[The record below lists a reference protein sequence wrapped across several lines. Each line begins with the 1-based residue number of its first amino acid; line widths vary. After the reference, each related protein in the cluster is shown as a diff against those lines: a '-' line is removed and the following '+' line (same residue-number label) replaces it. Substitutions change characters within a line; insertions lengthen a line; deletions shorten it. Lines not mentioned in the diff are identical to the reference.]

1 MLIFDL
7 LWWAGWIWCAAWIA
21 LPLLALPALGP
32 FAGALAWA
40 LLAPWSALLGLAALH
55 RLLPD
60 ARCGTFRLPGD
71 AGSTRWA
78 LKGWAP
84 AVYLT
89 LFQPLFF
96 ASRSFQRIVLRA
108 FGARLGPGAWLTSRT
123 IAREPHHLRVGA
135 RTLVGEY
142 AHLAC
147 SYQPRPGLL
156 VVAAIAIGDDTLVG
170 AYCHLAPGVTVGS
183 RCLLEHAVVVSTRT
197 VIGDDSR
204 IGAGTTIYTG
214 ARIGRNVS
222 IGKHCLIPS
231 GAVIEDG
238 ARIPDFTVLAGAGAT
253 PRLEVAG

>member
-1 MLIFDL
+1 MLLEL
-7 LWWAGWIWCAAWIA
+7 LWWAGWMWCAAWVA
-21 LPLLALPALGP
+21 LPLLAMPLLGP
-32 FAGALAWA
+32 VAGVVAWA
-40 LLAPWSALLGLAALH
+40 LLAPWTALLGMAALH
-55 RLLPD
+55 RVLPRGE
-60 ARCGTFRLPGD
+60 AGTFRLPGD
-71 AGSTRWA
+71 RGSVRWA

-84 AVYLT
+84 SVYLT
-89 LFQPLFF
+89 LFQPLLFT
-96 ASRSFQRIVLRA
+96 SRSFQRIALRA

-156 VVAAIAIGDDTLVG
+156 VVADIVIGDDSLVS

-183 RCLLEHAVVVSTRT
+183 RCVLEHAVAISART

-204 IGAGTTIYTG
+204 IGAGTTIYTA

-222 IGKHCLIPS
+222 IGKNCLIPS
-231 GAVIEDG
+231 GAVVADG
-238 ARIPDFTVLAGAGAT
+238 ARIPDFTVLAAGGAR
-253 PRLEVAG
+253 PRVQVAR